1 MSGWNGDS
9 ACAVAAGRE
18 WEHAQ
23 WRRPVRVLSPLSGSN
38 GRGDHTQRL
47 AAADVS
53 SFPSSPPPPPNP
65 GGERIGTKN
74 ILTSTGSGNAR
85 GRVPGRT
92 ANYLSSKMADAVHY
106 IHLQNFSKSLL
117 ETLNAQRLGGHFC
130 DVTVHIHDA
139 TLRAHRCVLAA
150 GSPFFHDKLLLGY
163 SEIEVPPVVP
173 TQVVQQ
179 LVEFMYSGSLVVAQ
193 SEALQILTA
202 ASILQIKTVIDEC
215 TQIISQSRANK
226 PVTIAGAMAPCGPQ
240 SRSSMNKIQEQPT
253 KNPDC
258 STSLA
263 LREAS
268 CSLPSSLRS
277 NDMEIMSQM
286 VPVSETPKL
295 LCASEV
301 RYKLRD
307 MLSAQQRQLPEV
319 REITVS
325 EVEHVPDSDGMS
337 TAYLTQTEAPQSCHS
352 RKQRQPVR
360 LQISDSVPV
369 IIKDEEE
376 EEEEIDDGNCKDD
389 IEDDKGAVFTECSG
403 GFTSCSENEK
413 VGSPDDK
420 VRNASNGRK
429 DSTGQIE
436 FSAEGQDFFSN
447 QDVFSET
454 FIPPWQSEENLPEGN
469 REPSMD
475 NADKFRPDCSLEGS
489 SLRNLAVVASSDFKS
504 NPPFNARVGESR
516 GLPFVASVLNRDI
529 KNSVSA
535 AAVATSSSSIFQF
548 HLTHPN
554 QNQPGVTQGFF
565 SVQQEGTSNVVQ
577 MNSSIVPGNLQND
590 QSQRPGPSR
599 SLEPSYVCSHCQKT
613 FSSRKNYTKH
623 MFIHSGEKPHQ
634 CSICWRSFSLRDYLL
649 KHMVT
654 HTGVRAFQCSICCKR
669 FTQKSSLNVHMRT
682 HRPERFQCCFCNKY
696 FSHRTLLER
705 HIATHTA

>member
-1 MSGWNGDS
+1 
-9 ACAVAAGRE
+9 
-18 WEHAQ
+18 
-23 WRRPVRVLSPLSGSN
+23 
-38 GRGDHTQRL
+38 
-47 AAADVS
+47 
-53 SFPSSPPPPPNP
+53 
-65 GGERIGTKN
+65 
-74 ILTSTGSGNAR
+74 
-85 GRVPGRT
+85 
-92 ANYLSSKMADAVHY
+92 MADAVHY

-215 TQIISQSRANK
+215 TQIISQSRGNK
-226 PVTIAGAMAPCGPQ
+226 PVTIAGPMAPCGPQ
-240 SRSSMNKIQEQPT
+240 SRSMNKIPEQTT
-253 KNPDC
+253 KDSDC
-258 STSLA
+258 SAAMTMRDS
-263 LREAS
+263 S

-286 VPVSETPKL
+286 GTVSEAPKL

-307 MLSAQQRQLPEV
+307 MLSSQQRQLPEV
-319 REITVS
+319 REMPIP
-325 EVEHVPDSDGMS
+325 EVEHVPDGDGMS
-337 TAYLTQTEAPQSCHS
+337 ANFMTQTEPPQSCHS

-360 LQISDSVPV
+360 LQLSDSVPV
-369 IIKDEEE
+369 VIKDEEE
-376 EEEEIDDGNCKDD
+376 EEEENEDGNGKEDN
-389 IEDDKGAVFTECSG
+389 EDDKGVVFTECSG
-403 GFTSCSENEK
+403 GFTSCSDSDK
-413 VGSPDDK
+413 VRSPDDK
-420 VRNASNGRK
+420 VRNAGNGRK
-429 DSTGQIE
+429 DSTSGGQID
-436 FSAEGQDFFSN
+436 FSTEGQDFFSN

-454 FIPPWQSEENLPEGN
+454 FIPPWQNEENLTEGN
-469 REPSMD
+469 REGAMD
-475 NADKFRPDCSLEGS
+475 STEKFRPDCSLESS
-489 SLRNLAVVASSDFKS
+489 SLRNLAVVASSDFKP
-504 NPPFNARVGESR
+504 NPPFNSRVGESR
-516 GLPFVASVLNRDI
+516 GLPFVASVLPRDL
-529 KNSVSA
+529 KNSVS

-554 QNQPGVTQGFF
+554 QNQAGVSQGFF
-565 SVQQEGTSNVVQ
+565 SVQQEGASNVVQ

-599 SLEPSYVCSHCQKT
+599 NPEPSYVCSHCQKT

>member
-1 MSGWNGDS
+1 MSGWNEEG
-9 ACAVAAGRE
+9 ACAVEPARE
-18 WEHAQ
+18 WAHAQ
-23 WRRPVRVLSPLSGSN
+23 HSRPVRVLSPLFGNN
-38 GRGDHTQRL
+38 GRGSYSQRL
-47 AAADVS
+47 AAADGFAS
-53 SFPSSPPPPPNP
+53 TPQPNP
-65 GGERIGTKN
+65 GGERTGTKN
-74 ILTSTGSGNAR
+74 SLTAGECANAR
-85 GRVPGRT
+85 VRAPGRP

-226 PVTIAGAMAPCGPQ
+226 PVGMAGAMAPCGPQ

-253 KNPDC
+253 KDPEC
-258 STSLA
+258 STGLTI
-263 LREAS
+263 RDTS
-268 CSLPSSLRS
+268 CSLPSSLRT
-277 NDMEIMSQM
+277 NDMEIISQM
-286 VPVSETPKL
+286 GTVSETPKL

-307 MLSAQQRQLPEV
+307 MLSSQQRQLPEV
-319 REITVS
+319 REMTVS
-325 EVEHVPDSDGMS
+325 EVEHVPDNDGMS
-337 TAYLTQTEAPQSCHS
+337 TAYLTQAEAPQSCHS

-376 EEEEIDDGNCKDD
+376 EDEEDDDGTCKDD
-389 IEDDKGAVFTECSG
+389 IEEEKAAVFTECSG
-403 GFTSCSENEK
+403 GYTSCSESEK
-413 VGSPDDK
+413 VRSPDDK

-429 DSTGQIE
+429 DSTTGQME

-454 FIPPWQSEENLPEGN
+454 FIPPWQSEENLSESN
-469 REPSMD
+469 REASMD
-475 NADKFRPDCSLEGS
+475 NADKFRSDCSLESS

-516 GLPFVASVLNRDI
+516 GLPFVASVLPRDI
-529 KNSVSA
+529 KNSVS

-554 QNQPGVTQGFF
+554 QNQSGVTQGFF
-565 SVQQEGTSNVVQ
+565 SVQQDGTSNVVQ
-577 MNSSIVPGNLQND
+577 MNSNIVPGNLQND
-590 QSQRPGPSR
+590 QTQRPGPSR
-599 SLEPSYVCSHCQKT
+599 NPEPSYVCSHCQKT

-623 MFIHSGEKPHQ
+623 MFIHSVFK
-634 CSICWRSFSLRDYLL
+634 
-649 KHMVT
+649 K
-654 HTGVRAFQCSICCKR
+654 
-669 FTQKSSLNVHMRT
+669 
-682 HRPERFQCCFCNKY
+682 
-696 FSHRTLLER
+696 TLPDDP
-705 HIATHTA
+705 AK

>member
-1 MSGWNGDS
+1 
-9 ACAVAAGRE
+9 
-18 WEHAQ
+18 
-23 WRRPVRVLSPLSGSN
+23 
-38 GRGDHTQRL
+38 
-47 AAADVS
+47 
-53 SFPSSPPPPPNP
+53 
-65 GGERIGTKN
+65 
-74 ILTSTGSGNAR
+74 
-85 GRVPGRT
+85 
-92 ANYLSSKMADAVHY
+92 MADAVHY

-179 LVEFMYSGSLVVAQ
+179 LIEFMYSGSLVVAQ

-226 PVTIAGAMAPCGPQ
+226 PISLASALSSCGPQ
-240 SRSSMNKIQEQPT
+240 SRHSVNKIQEHFT
-253 KNPDC
+253 KDAEGPIIGPRDSGC
-258 STSLA
+258 SV
-263 LREAS
+263 
-268 CSLPSSLRS
+268 SSGIRN
-277 NDMEIMSQM
+277 NDIDIMSQLGSINE
-286 VPVSETPKL
+286 PPKI

-307 MLSAQQRQLPEV
+307 MLSSQQRQLSDV
-319 REITVS
+319 REITMS
-325 EVEHVPDSDGMS
+325 EGEQASDGEGI
-337 TAYLTQTEAPQSCHS
+337 TANYLTQTEAPQTCHS

-360 LQISDSVPV
+360 LQLSDSVPV

-376 EEEEIDDGNCKDD
+376 DEEDEEEEEGNVRDG
-389 IEDDKGAVFTECSG
+389 EDDEDKSNVFNECSS
-403 GFTSCSENEK
+403 GFPICEDEKNKSPDEK
-413 VGSPDDK
+413 VNIAANS
-420 VRNASNGRK
+420 RK
-429 DSTGQIE
+429 ESTGQME
-436 FSAEGQDFFSN
+436 FTSEGPDFFAN
-447 QDVFSET
+447 QDVFSDT
-454 FIPPWQSEENLPEGN
+454 FIPSWQNEENISEGA
-469 REPSMD
+469 RESSVV
-475 NADKFRPDCSLEGS
+475 NEEKFRPDCSLDNS

-504 NPPFNARVGESR
+504 SPPFNARLSETR
-516 GLPFVASVLNRDI
+516 GLPYVTSVVSRDI
-529 KNSVSA
+529 KHSVN
-535 AAVATSSSSIFQF
+535 AAVASSTSSIFQF

-554 QNQPGVTQGFF
+554 QTQSGVTQGFF
-565 SVQQEGTSNVVQ
+565 SVQQDGANNVVQ
-577 MNSSIVPGNLQND
+577 MSSNMLPGSIQND
-590 QSQRPGPSR
+590 STQRPGPSR
-599 SLEPSYVCSHCQKT
+599 NPEPSYVCSHCQKT

-705 HIATHTA
+705 HIATHAV

>member
-1 MSGWNGDS
+1 M
-9 ACAVAAGRE
+9 
-18 WEHAQ
+18 
-23 WRRPVRVLSPLSGSN
+23 
-38 GRGDHTQRL
+38 
-47 AAADVS
+47 
-53 SFPSSPPPPPNP
+53 
-65 GGERIGTKN
+65 
-74 ILTSTGSGNAR
+74 
-85 GRVPGRT
+85 
-92 ANYLSSKMADAVHY
+92 MADAVHY

-226 PVTIAGAMAPCGPQ
+226 PVSMAGTMASCGTQ
-240 SRSSMNKIQEQPT
+240 SRSSINKIQEQPN
-253 KNPDC
+253 KEADC
-258 STSLA
+258 PSA
-263 LREAS
+263 IGLRDAT
-268 CSLPSSLRS
+268 CSLPSSMRS
-277 NDMEIMSQM
+277 NELEMMSQM
-286 VPVSETPKL
+286 GAVGEAPKL

-319 REITVS
+319 REMVP
-325 EVEHVPDSDGMS
+325 EVEHVSDGESIS
-337 TAYLTQTEAPQSCHS
+337 TAYLPQAEVPQSCHS

-360 LQISDSVPV
+360 LQLSDNVPV
-369 IIKDEEE
+369 IIKDEDEE
-376 EEEEIDDGNCKDD
+376 EEEPEDNNGKDD
-389 IEDDKGAVFTECSG
+389 NEDEKGGGVFSECSG
-403 GFTSCSENEK
+403 GFTSCGENDK
-413 VGSPDDK
+413 SRSPDDK
-420 VRNASNGRK
+420 LRSSGNARK

-436 FSAEGQDFFSN
+436 FSSEGQDFFSN
-447 QDVFSET
+447 QDVFSES
-454 FIPPWQSEENLPEGN
+454 FIPPWQSEENLSEGN
-469 REPSMD
+469 RENSID
-475 NADKFRPDCSLEGS
+475 NTDKFRSDCSMDGS
-489 SLRNLAVVASSDFKS
+489 SLRNLAVVAGSDFKS
-504 NPPFNARVGESR
+504 SPPFNARVAEPR
-516 GLPFVASVLNRDI
+516 VLPFVASVLPRDI
-529 KNSVSA
+529 KNSVSG
-535 AAVATSSSSIFQF
+535 AVATSSSSIFQF
-548 HLTHPN
+548 HLTHPS
-554 QNQPGVTQGFF
+554 QNQPGVTQGYF
-565 SVQQEGTSNVVQ
+565 SVQQDNASNVVQ
-577 MNSSIVPGNLQND
+577 MNSNMVPGNLQND
-590 QSQRPGPSR
+590 QTQRPGPSR
-599 SLEPSYVCSHCQKT
+599 NPEPSYVCSHCQKT

>member
-1 MSGWNGDS
+1 M
-9 ACAVAAGRE
+9 V
-18 WEHAQ
+18 
-23 WRRPVRVLSPLSGSN
+23 
-38 GRGDHTQRL
+38 
-47 AAADVS
+47 
-53 SFPSSPPPPPNP
+53 
-65 GGERIGTKN
+65 
-74 ILTSTGSGNAR
+74 
-85 GRVPGRT
+85 
-92 ANYLSSKMADAVHY
+92 DAVHY

-226 PVTIAGAMAPCGPQ
+226 PVKIPAAMSSCGPQ
-240 SRSSMNKIQEQPT
+240 GRSINKIQEQVSKDSNGP
-253 KNPDC
+253 
-258 STSLA
+258 SSMG
-263 LREAS
+263 LRDSS
-268 CSLPSSLRS
+268 CSLPSALRN
-277 NDMEIMSQM
+277 NDIEIISQM
-286 VPVSETPKL
+286 GPVNEAPKI

-307 MLSAQQRQLPEV
+307 MLSSQQRQLPEV
-319 REITVS
+319 REITMSEGEQVS
-325 EVEHVPDSDGMS
+325 EASESLATG
-337 TAYLTQTEAPQSCHS
+337 YITQTEAPQSCHS

-360 LQISDSVPV
+360 LQLLDSVPV
-369 IIKDEEE
+369 IIKDEDEE
-376 EEEEIDDGNCKDD
+376 DVEEDSNVREGGDEE
-389 IEDDKGAVFTECSG
+389 DKITAYNTCSG
-403 GFTSCSENEK
+403 GFPSCSENEK
-413 VGSPDDK
+413 AQSPEEK
-420 VRNASNGRK
+420 VRNAGNSRK
-429 DSTGQIE
+429 DSSGQME
-436 FSAEGQDFFSN
+436 FAPEGQDFFTN
-447 QDVFSET
+447 QDVFSES
-454 FIPPWQSEENLPEGN
+454 FIPPWQNEENLTEGT
-469 REPSMD
+469 RENPIE
-475 NADKFRPDCSLEGS
+475 NEEKFRPDCTLEGS
-489 SLRNLAVVASSDFKS
+489 SLRNLAVVASADFKS
-504 NPPFNARVGESR
+504 SPPFNSRVGESR
-516 GLPFVASVLNRDI
+516 TLPFVASAIPLDL
-529 KNSVSA
+529 KNPASGT
-535 AAVATSSSSIFQF
+535 VATSTSSIFQF

-554 QNQPGVTQGFF
+554 QSQPGVTQGFF
-565 SVQQEGTSNVVQ
+565 SVQQDGTANVVQ
-577 MNSSIVPGNLQND
+577 MNSNMASGALQNEPAP
-590 QSQRPGPSR
+590 RPGPSR
-599 SLEPSYVCSHCQKT
+599 NPEPSYVCSHCQKT

>member
-1 MSGWNGDS
+1 M
-9 ACAVAAGRE
+9 
-18 WEHAQ
+18 
-23 WRRPVRVLSPLSGSN
+23 
-38 GRGDHTQRL
+38 
-47 AAADVS
+47 
-53 SFPSSPPPPPNP
+53 
-65 GGERIGTKN
+65 
-74 ILTSTGSGNAR
+74 
-85 GRVPGRT
+85 
-92 ANYLSSKMADAVHY
+92 MADAVHY

-226 PVTIAGAMAPCGPQ
+226 PVSIGGSMASCGPQ
-240 SRSSMNKIQEQPT
+240 SRSSINKIQEQPI
-253 KNPDC
+253 KEGDC
-258 STSLA
+258 PSAIGVRDST
-263 LREAS
+263 
-268 CSLPSSLRS
+268 CSLQSSLRS
-277 NDMEIMSQM
+277 NELEMISQM
-286 VPVSETPKL
+286 GPVSETPKL

-307 MLSAQQRQLPEV
+307 MLSSQQRQLPEV
-319 REITVS
+319 REMAP
-325 EVEHVPDSDGMS
+325 EVEHVSDGESIS
-337 TAYLTQTEAPQSCHS
+337 TAYLPQAEAPQSCHS

-360 LQISDSVPV
+360 LQLSDSVPV
-369 IIKDEEE
+369 IIKDEDDDD
-376 EEEEIDDGNCKDD
+376 EEIEENNGKEET
-389 IEDDKGAVFTECSG
+389 EDEKGGIVFSECSG
-403 GFTSCSENEK
+403 AFTSCGENDK
-413 VGSPDDK
+413 SGSPDDK
-420 VRNASNGRK
+420 VQNASSGRK
-429 DSTGQIE
+429 DSTGQME
-436 FSAEGQDFFSN
+436 FSSEGQDFFSN
-447 QDVFSET
+447 QDVFSES
-454 FIPPWQSEENLPEGN
+454 FIPPWQNEENLSEGA
-469 REPSMD
+469 RESSID
-475 NADKFRPDCSLEGS
+475 NTEKFRSDCSLDGS
-489 SLRNLAVVASSDFKS
+489 SLRNLAVVASSDFKP
-504 NPPFNARVGESR
+504 NPPFNARVVESR
-516 GLPFVASVLNRDI
+516 GLPFVASVLPRDL

-535 AAVATSSSSIFQF
+535 GVATGSPSIFQF

-554 QNQPGVTQGFF
+554 QNPAGVTQGFF
-565 SVQQEGTSNVVQ
+565 SVQQDGASNVVQ
-577 MNSSIVPGNLQND
+577 MNSNMVPGNLQND
-590 QSQRPGPSR
+590 QTPRPGPSR
-599 SLEPSYVCSHCQKT
+599 NPEPSYVCSHCQKT

>member
-1 MSGWNGDS
+1 
-9 ACAVAAGRE
+9 
-18 WEHAQ
+18 
-23 WRRPVRVLSPLSGSN
+23 
-38 GRGDHTQRL
+38 
-47 AAADVS
+47 
-53 SFPSSPPPPPNP
+53 
-65 GGERIGTKN
+65 
-74 ILTSTGSGNAR
+74 
-85 GRVPGRT
+85 
-92 ANYLSSKMADAVHY
+92 MAEAVHY

-215 TQIISQSRANK
+215 TQIISQSRSNK
-226 PVTIAGAMAPCGPQ
+226 PVSIASAMSCGPQ
-240 SRSSMNKIQEQPT
+240 GRSSNNKIQDQST
-253 KNPDC
+253 KNEEGLPTGLRDSGC
-258 STSLA
+258 SVPSASRTS
-263 LREAS
+263 E
-268 CSLPSSLRS
+268 
-277 NDMEIMSQM
+277 MEIS
-286 VPVSETPKL
+286 PLGTVSEAPKI

-307 MLSAQQRQLPEV
+307 MLSSQQRQLSEV

-325 EVEHVPDSDGMS
+325 EGEQVSESEGLATS
-337 TAYLTQTEAPQSCHS
+337 YLPHTEAPQSCHS

-360 LQISDSVPV
+360 LQLSDSVPV

-376 EEEEIDDGNCKDD
+376 DEDHTGRDGDDEEKM
-389 IEDDKGAVFTECSG
+389 AVYSECG
-403 GFTSCSENEK
+403 GVFPSCSESEK
-413 VGSPDDK
+413 IRSPEDK
-420 VRNASNGRK
+420 VRNAGGGRK
-429 DSTGQIE
+429 DASGQIE
-436 FSAEGQDFFSN
+436 FSAEGPDFFTN

-454 FIPPWQSEENLPEGN
+454 FIPSWQNEENLSEGA
-469 REPSMD
+469 REGSLE
-475 NADKFRPDCSLEGS
+475 NGEKFRSDCSLEGS
-489 SLRNLAVVASSDFKS
+489 SLRNLAAVASSDFKS
-504 NPPFNARVGESR
+504 SPPFNSRVVESR
-516 GLPFVASVLNRDI
+516 GLPFVASVIPREV
-529 KNSVSA
+529 KASA
-535 AAVATSSSSIFQF
+535 STAVATNTSSIFQF

-554 QNQPGVTQGFF
+554 QAQSGVTQGFF
-565 SVQQEGTSNVVQ
+565 SVQQEGTTNVVQ
-577 MNSSIVPGNLQND
+577 MSSNMVPGSLQND
-590 QSQRPGPSR
+590 PTQRPGPS
-599 SLEPSYVCSHCQKT
+599 LKQEPSYVCSHCQKT

>member
-1 MSGWNGDS
+1 
-9 ACAVAAGRE
+9 
-18 WEHAQ
+18 
-23 WRRPVRVLSPLSGSN
+23 
-38 GRGDHTQRL
+38 
-47 AAADVS
+47 
-53 SFPSSPPPPPNP
+53 
-65 GGERIGTKN
+65 
-74 ILTSTGSGNAR
+74 
-85 GRVPGRT
+85 
-92 ANYLSSKMADAVHY
+92 MADAVHY

-226 PVTIAGAMAPCGPQ
+226 PVTIATAMAPCGPQ
-240 SRSSMNKIQEQPT
+240 SRSSMNKSQEQPT
-253 KNPDC
+253 KDPEC
-258 STSLA
+258 SAA
-263 LREAS
+263 LGIRDS
-268 CSLPSSLRS
+268 TCSLPSSLRS
-277 NDMEIMSQM
+277 NDMEIMSQIGT
-286 VPVSETPKL
+286 VSEAPKL

-307 MLSAQQRQLPEV
+307 MLSAQQRQLSEV
-319 REITVS
+319 REITVP
-325 EVEHVPDSDGMS
+325 EVEHVPDNDGMS
-337 TAYLTQTEAPQSCHS
+337 TAYLTQAEAPQSCHS

-376 EEEEIDDGNCKDD
+376 EEEEEDDGNGKDD
-389 IEDDKGAVFTECSG
+389 NEDEKGAVFTECSG

-413 VGSPDDK
+413 VRSPDDK
-420 VRNASNGRK
+420 VRNAGNGRK
-429 DSTGQIE
+429 DSTTGQME
-436 FSAEGQDFFSN
+436 FPAEGQDFFAN

-469 REPSMD
+469 RETSID
-475 NADKFRPDCSLEGS
+475 NGDKFRPDCSLESS
-489 SLRNLAVVASSDFKS
+489 SLRNLAVVAGSDFKP
-504 NPPFNARVGESR
+504 NPPFNARVGETR
-516 GLPFVASVLNRDI
+516 GLPFVASVLNRDL

-535 AAVATSSSSIFQF
+535 AVATGSSSIFQF
-548 HLTHPN
+548 HLTHPT
-554 QNQPGVTQGFF
+554 QNQSGVTQSFF
-565 SVQQEGTSNVVQ
+565 SVQQDGSSNVVQ
-577 MNSSIVPGNLQND
+577 MNSNIVPGNLQND
-590 QSQRPGPSR
+590 QTQRPGPSR
-599 SLEPSYVCSHCQKT
+599 NPEPSYVCSHCQKT

>member
-1 MSGWNGDS
+1 M
-9 ACAVAAGRE
+9 
-18 WEHAQ
+18 
-23 WRRPVRVLSPLSGSN
+23 
-38 GRGDHTQRL
+38 
-47 AAADVS
+47 
-53 SFPSSPPPPPNP
+53 
-65 GGERIGTKN
+65 
-74 ILTSTGSGNAR
+74 
-85 GRVPGRT
+85 
-92 ANYLSSKMADAVHY
+92 MADAVHY

-215 TQIISQSRANK
+215 TQIISQSRASK
-226 PVTIAGAMAPCGPQ
+226 PVSVGGAMGSCGTQ
-240 SRSSMNKIQEQPT
+240 SRSTMNKIPEQPN
-253 KNPDC
+253 KEADC
-258 STSLA
+258 PSAIGMRDSA
-263 LREAS
+263 

-277 NDMEIMSQM
+277 NELEIISQM
-286 VPVSETPKL
+286 GAGSEAPKL
-295 LCASEV
+295 MCASEV

-307 MLSAQQRQLPEV
+307 MLSSQQRQLSEV
-319 REITVS
+319 REMVP
-325 EVEHVPDSDGMS
+325 EVEHVSDGESIS
-337 TAYLTQTEAPQSCHS
+337 TAYLPQAEAPQSCHS

-360 LQISDSVPV
+360 LQLSDSVPV
-369 IIKDEEE
+369 IIKDEDDED
-376 EEEEIDDGNCKDD
+376 EEIEENIGKDET
-389 IEDDKGAVFTECSG
+389 EDEKGVAVFGECG
-403 GFTSCSENEK
+403 GVFTSCGENDK
-413 VGSPDDK
+413 SRSPDDK
-420 VRNASNGRK
+420 VRNAGSGRK
-429 DSTGQIE
+429 DSTGPME
-436 FSAEGQDFFSN
+436 FSSEGQDFFSN
-447 QDVFSET
+447 QDVFSES
-454 FIPPWQSEENLPEGN
+454 FIPPWQNEENLSEGARENAVDNPE
-469 REPSMD
+469 
-475 NADKFRPDCSLEGS
+475 KFRPDCSLDGS

-504 NPPFNARVGESR
+504 SPPFNARVTETR
-516 GLPFVASVLNRDI
+516 GLPFVASVIPRDL
-529 KNSVSA
+529 KNPVT
-535 AAVATSSSSIFQF
+535 ATVGNSSSSIFQF
-548 HLTHPN
+548 HLTHPS
-554 QNQPGVTQGFF
+554 QNQAGVTQGFF
-565 SVQQEGTSNVVQ
+565 SVQQDGANNIVQ
-577 MNSSIVPGNLQND
+577 MNSTMVPGNLQND
-590 QSQRPGPSR
+590 QTQRPGPSR
-599 SLEPSYVCSHCQKT
+599 NPEPSYVCSHCQKT